1 MLFSHDWLLQPPAAH
16 AEVLSAPDGKTLTL
30 QNGLVR
36 RTFRLAPDAATVGLE
51 HLVTGEAALLQRLDA
66 DLWTFS
72 AIDFLPHCSDTAQAG
87 MLAASPVVFCESPG
101 ASPHQQVLLNLGP
114 GLPAGFEPFER
125 LIEVVGVSDEDRA
138 DSRRRWKYYLDRGY
152 AITRHD
158 LALKEVH

>member
-1 MLFSHDWLLQPPAAH
+1 MT
-16 AEVLSAPDGKTLTL
+16 EVSFHFNAPDKWSYMC
-30 QNGLVR
+30 
-36 RTFRLAPDAATVGLE
+36 RLLRKAVLRGSRVA
-51 HLVTGEAALLQRLDA
+51 VTGEAALLQRLDG

-101 ASPHQQVLLNLGP
+101 ASPHRQVLLNLGP
-114 GLPAGFEPFER
+114 GVPTGFEPFER
-125 LIEVVGVSDEDRA
+125 LIEVVGISDEDRA

-158 LALKEVH
+158 LAAKEVH

>member
-1 MLFSHDWLLQPPAAH
+1 MT
-16 AEVLSAPDGKTLTL
+16 EVSFHFNAPDKWSYMC
-30 QNGLVR
+30 
-36 RTFRLAPDAATVGLE
+36 RLLRKAVLRGSRVA
-51 HLVTGEAALLQRLDA
+51 VTGEATLLQQLDG

-101 ASPHQQVLLNLGP
+101 ASPHRQVLLNLGP
-114 GLPAGFEPFER
+114 GVPTGFEPFER
-125 LIEVVGVSDEDRA
+125 LIEVVGISDEDRA

-158 LALKEVH
+158 LASKEVH

>member
-1 MLFSHDWLLQPPAAH
+1 MT
-16 AEVLSAPDGKTLTL
+16 EVSFHFNAPDKWSYMC
-30 QNGLVR
+30 
-36 RTFRLAPDAATVGLE
+36 RLLRKAVLRGSRVA
-51 HLVTGEAALLQRLDA
+51 VTGEAALLQRLDG

-101 ASPHQQVLLNLGP
+101 ASPHRQVLLNLGP
-114 GLPAGFEPFER
+114 GVPTGFEPFER
-125 LIEVVGVSDEDRA
+125 LIEVVGISDEDRA

-158 LALKEVH
+158 LASKEVH